1 LHATY
6 IDHGNGG
13 YPPVE
18 AVIMPIYIAVMISNA
33 KVMKQKKE
41 AMEAMMAMV
50 VVASVKINSTA

>member
-1 LHATY
+1 
-6 IDHGNGG
+6 
-13 YPPVE
+13 
-18 AVIMPIYIAVMISNA
+18 MPIYIAVMISNA